1 MGDDG
6 IYKNFFFQ
14 HEDTESINGKNELK
28 GFVENFAINKALLSG
43 SVNNQDVNSKKIP
56 KPGKNELKGFVENF
70 ATNKA
75 LLTGSVNN
83 QGANNK
89 KRRTRHARRRG

>member
-28 GFVENFAINKALLSG
+28 GFVENFA
-43 SVNNQDVNSKKIP
+43 
-56 KPGKNELKGFVENF
+56 
-70 ATNKA
+70 TNKA

-83 QGANNK
+83 QGVNNK